1 MKLTPGS
8 GKTRRF
14 REWFWPKRKRF
25 AFQPRLEQVL
35 AAGLPAGPR
44 EALLLLEQSMAEA
57 SQPLP
62 FSPEDLASA
71 LGVRLAWLAREM
83 DSENTGVPG
92 SLAEPHLERLENQ
105 AGQALD
111 RIAPFAQDRYQL
123 LFLLG
128 LMVVELVDSTQ
139 AEN

>member
-1 MKLTPGS
+1 
-8 GKTRRF
+8 
-14 REWFWPKRKRF
+14 
-25 AFQPRLEQVL
+25 
-35 AAGLPAGPR
+35 
-44 EALLLLEQSMAEA
+44 MAEA